1 MLKSCLN
8 FLTSLRLT
16 VVLLGLALILVF
28 AGTLAEVRMGLYDA
42 QAEIFRSF
50 VVHWTPAGS
59 HLRIPVFPGGWLIGL
74 ALLVNLL
81 AAHIKRFQFSKK
93 KAGIL
98 LIHAGLIF
106 LLAGQFLTE
115 MFQIESQMRLP
126 VGGTSDYTEDS
137 RNRELAVMDV
147 TQPGHDRVVSIPEP
161 LLARGGEIHPPG
173 LPFALRVKTYFQ
185 NSTPAG
191 PMSGGGEKI
200 KASQGIGRQLLFT
213 ALPEAKQM
221 DEENRP
227 TALVEVVA
235 GDHSLGD
242 WTVSYWLARAPL
254 AEELQAEF
262 GGLLAAPLT
271 EPQKFEWAGHTYQMA
286 LRPVRYYEPYSI
298 TLLEFKHDIYPGTDI
313 PSNFSSKIHLR
324 DPARGEDRDVL
335 IRMNAPLRYGGE
347 TFYQASF
354 EEGDRVSV
362 LQVVRN
368 PAAITP
374 YVACSLVAAGLI
386 TQFLMHLFGFA
397 RKRAQQPQAVPVR
410 GAPPGKVR
418 QPALA
423 GRKGDA

>member
-1 MLKSCLN
+1 MLKNCLN

-16 VVLLGLALILVF
+16 VVLLGLALIVVF
-28 AGTLAEVRMGLYDA
+28 VGTLAEVRMGLYDA

-50 VVHWTPAGS
+50 FVHWTPPGT

-74 ALLVNLL
+74 VLLMNLL

-93 KAGIL
+93 KAGIF

-115 MFQIESQMRLP
+115 RFQIESQMRLP
-126 VGGTSDYTEDS
+126 VGATMNYTEDS
-137 RNRELAVMDV
+137 RNRELAVIDV
-147 TQPGHDRVVSIPEP
+147 TNPDHDSVVSIPEA
-161 LLARGGEIHPPG
+161 LLAQGGEIHPAG
-173 LPFALRVKTYFQ
+173 LPFALRVKTYFT

-191 PMSGGGEKI
+191 PMSGGGEKL

-213 ALPEAKQM
+213 PLPETKRM
-221 DEENRP
+221 DDENRP
-227 TALVEVVA
+227 TALVEVVD
-235 GDHSLGD
+235 GKHSLGD
-242 WTVSYWLARAPL
+242 WTVSYWLAKPPL
-254 AEELQAEF
+254 AQELQAEF
-262 GGLLAAPLT
+262 GGLLKEPLT
-271 EPQKFEWAGHTYQMA
+271 EPQKFEVAGHTYEMA
-286 LRPVRYYEPYSI
+286 LRPMRYIKPYSI

-324 DPARGEDRDVL
+324 DLARGEDRDVL
-335 IRMNAPLRYGGE
+335 IRMNAPLRYAGE

-397 RKRAQQPQAVPVR
+397 RKRAQMLQA
-410 GAPPGKVR
+410 APAGGPPAKVL

-423 GRKGDA
+423 GKRSDA